1 MTTITTR
8 SGAKYLIN
16 TDARTVQ
23 RLADHEI
30 RWVGPGVAAP
40 LTTVPREYQR
50 LTGLNV
56 GGRLS
61 VDYTDGT
68 WSLSTEIVSIE
79 S

>member
-1 MTTITTR
+1 MTTITTK
-8 SGAKYLIN
+8 SGAKYLI
-16 TDARTVQ
+16 DEDERTVQ

-30 RWVGPGVAAP
+30 RWVGPGEAAP
-40 LTTVPREYQR
+40 LTTVPREYAR
-50 LTGLNV
+50 FTGLNI